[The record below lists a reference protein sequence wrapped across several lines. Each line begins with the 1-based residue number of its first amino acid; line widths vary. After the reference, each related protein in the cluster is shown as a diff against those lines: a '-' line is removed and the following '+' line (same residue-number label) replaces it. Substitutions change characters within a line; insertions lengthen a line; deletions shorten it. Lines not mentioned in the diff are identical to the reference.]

1 MSQVDLPSPP
11 DNPPATIDLERAISA
26 DPDSPEGIGEMLR
39 ALATCAEVYGHHR
52 VMAASPRN
60 SESEKAEERMEME
73 HCLKIAKL
81 WFDEVLPRLR
91 KLKNDEIKDRIPE
104 AGPFLV
110 DAGVL
115 AEELF
120 STMQFDFATLP
131 ELYKIALES
140 YNRPGSPCWDPLN
153 NSLRQFSNTADIFQN
168 RLDTLAATL
177 RDRYANKLRQV
188 ATSRIETENV
198 DEASET
204 RAKEAKRKAAKGNSP
219 SDEVAH
225 GGEPSSQAQLNEAT
239 QGYSLPND
247 AQETGDG
254 SADSEEKRPLKPCEI
269 LAWESYGWVWYARPE
284 LRARPQDQW
293 RHIRENNCP
302 SYEGLGVPDYQTWQR
317 YVREARRHEDGQEFS
332 PRANR
337 GHGPSVVDQS
347 QI

>member
-11 DNPPATIDLERAISA
+11 DDASVTINLEAAISA
-26 DPDSPEGIGEMLR
+26 DPDSPAGIGAMLMG
-39 ALATCAEVYGHHR
+39 LATCAEHYAHHR

-81 WFDEVLPRLR
+81 WFDEALPRLR
-91 KLKNDEIKDRIPE
+91 RLKSDVIKDRIPE

-140 YNRPGSPCWDPLN
+140 YNRPGTPLWDPLN

-188 ATSRIETENV
+188 ATSRIETKNV
-198 DEASET
+198 DEASQT
-204 RAKEAKRKAAKGNSP
+204 RAKEAQRKAAKGNSP

-225 GGEPSSQAQLNEAT
+225 GGEPSSQAQLNETT

-254 SADSEEKRPLKPCEI
+254 SADSEEERPLKRCEI
-269 LAWESYGWVWYARPE
+269 VAWESYGWVWYARPE
-284 LRARPQDQW
+284 LRARLQDQW
-293 RHIRENNCP
+293 KHIRDNNCP
-302 SYEGLGVPDYQTWQR
+302 MYEGLKVPGYQSWQR
-317 YVREARRHEDGQEFS
+317 YIREARRREDGQEVS
-332 PRANR
+332 PRAGR
-337 GHGPSVVDQS
+337 KHGPSIAEKS
-347 QI
+347 EI